1 MRESPKRRSV
11 VNLLELLE
19 AGKVEEFNA
28 SRGVRRPPD
37 LFAADL
43 SNKNLRGAN
52 LSNAN
57 LEKADLS
64 GSDLTG
70 AILEKCNLSGA
81 DLTGAKLV
89 GVQGIK
95 IRCKETWFED
105 VSFEDSDFTGG
116 DFREAVLNGAHAAGT
131 IFNAVRFSGA
141 EITNADLRGADLTE
155 ARLANADFSG
165 TKLDSAVFLNA
176 KMAETEFTRASLK
189 SADLTGVRGN
199 GAKLNHVDLSGAV
212 LREADLTEAD
222 FGGSNLTGAD
232 LTRADLG
239 GASLEGANLNQAI
252 FVHASLESVEFS
264 EEQRSVIITESAG
277 EDTSVAEEIVFTDL
291 RADSVEGTVGLTW
304 ENETE
309 AGQLSLRAAVFGTNG
324 KVEAGSVKLP
334 VPMEMVLAHGMAA
347 TTEGYVAL
355 CFLER
360 PSGMTLMVSEVSP
373 FGDLGGTR
381 SLEFDYRPAVSPVI
395 VSDGDGVLIYGLSR
409 RGPTLFVHR
418 YSASGLERLW
428 GEPCPTARGFV
439 GENPPLLVTKGGTLV
454 PVGKDGLGKPVNCPD
469 GFPGRHAA
477 CKLTESGVFVAW
489 IRSGGL
495 GFFCAELEPGVRPE
509 VDHLAPKSEISQLEL
524 LSIDG
529 EVTAFYTTEQGGK
542 MSAVACYGMQ
552 LPFGKPFPVLVR
564 DDEDVER
571 VLPIQ
576 SQDGVRVV
584 CQTID
589 DKVVVVKLKGEKAS
603 KWGDFPTR

>member
-1 MRESPKRRSV
+1 

-70 AILEKCNLSGA
+70 AMLEKCNLSGA
-81 DLTGAKLV
+81 DLTGAKLN
-89 GVQGIK
+89 GVQGLK
-95 IRCKETWFED
+95 IRCREAWFEN
-105 VSFEDSDFTGG
+105 VSLENSDFTGG
-116 DFREAVLNGAHAAGT
+116 DFREAVLNGVRAAGT

-141 EITNADLRGADLTE
+141 EVTNADLQGADLTE

-165 TKLDSAVFLNA
+165 TKLDAAVFLQA
-176 KMAETEFTRASLK
+176 KMGETEFTRASMK
-189 SADLTGVRGN
+189 GADLTGVRGS
-199 GAKLNHVDLSGAV
+199 GVKLNHVNLSGAI
-212 LREADLTEAD
+212 LREADFTEAD
-222 FGGSNLTGAD
+222 FGGSNLEGAD
-232 LTRADLG
+232 LTRADLC
-239 GASLEGANLNQAI
+239 GASLEGANLSQAI
-252 FVHASLESVEFS
+252 FVHASLDQVELS
-264 EEQRSVIITESAG
+264 EVQRNAMITESSELDSG
-277 EDTSVAEEIVFTDL
+277 VEEEIVFTDL
-291 RADSVEGTVGLTW
+291 RADAVEGTVGLTW
-304 ENETE
+304 ENETQ
-309 AGQLSLRAAVFGTNG
+309 AGTLTLRAAVLGTDG

-454 PVGKDGLGKPVNCPD
+454 PVGKEGLGKPVSCPD
-469 GFPGRHAA
+469 GFPGRHAS
-477 CKLTESGVFVAW
+477 CKLTENGVFVAW
-489 IRSGGL
+489 IRSSGL

-509 VDHLAPKSEISQLEL
+509 VDHLASKSEISQLEL
-524 LSIDG
+524 AVVNK

-552 LPFGKPFPVLVR
+552 LPFGKPFPVLVQ

-571 VLPIQ
+571 VLPIKTEG
-576 SQDGVRVV
+576 GVRVV

-589 DKVVVVKLKGEKAS
+589 DKVVVMDVKGEKATR
-603 KWGDFPTR
+603 WGAFPTQ